1 MEAQES
7 SRHLAAIMFSDIAG
21 YTRMMQRDE
30 HAAMEAVRKYQRILQ
45 EQVESHHGQ
54 VQNHYGDGS
63 LSLFTSAIQA
73 TACALEMQK
82 ALQAEPVVD
91 VRIGIH
97 IGEIY
102 TEGGKVFGD
111 GVNIASRI
119 ESIGQGGAVLF
130 SGDVYQKIKNH
141 TTFQTRHFGR
151 FDFKNVDDPV
161 DVYCLTNPEVRTP
174 DPTKIEGKLKE
185 VLPKRRSN
193 LIWIMGI
200 GLLLLT
206 AGYFIAFRNSVQG
219 TGAEGADNEKSIA
232 VLPFKNLSPESGED
246 YLSTGIAED
255 ILTQLA
261 QIHGLKVISRSS
273 SMQYKN
279 STKPIKAIARELGV
293 TNILEGSVRQF
304 GNNLRITVQLSNG
317 MTETLIWA
325 EDFDRKLEDI
335 LNLQR
340 DVALIVSE
348 KLRVALRQEVRN
360 RLEAKANVDPEAY
373 LWFQHGQD
381 LLKKSNGTKADMD
394 SAIAL
399 FTQSIQRDSSFSK
412 AWIGLANAWM
422 ESVFWHRVPAT
433 EALPNAKAAA
443 YHALELDPDLGESY
457 AILGAIS
464 IVDYQIHEAETLLKK
479 AIALN
484 PNDPFAYERL
494 SWAMLFSNHA
504 DEAVD
509 MLSKAIELDPFST
522 RNKGAL
528 GTLHYLLRRFDEGIR
543 ITEGYLK
550 DFPADNYLLWSLAYL
565 QAGKGDYTAAIQ
577 NLQKRSIGTTTNW
590 VLAYCYAMTGD
601 TLAARTILNNNLEKN
616 KTQKVP
622 DFMLAVQYVA
632 LGELTPALDHLEKAI
647 EEEGEGFFVFDM
659 QTDPMLKPLWG
670 NPRFRKIAAAAKAK
684 FSVRPR

>member
-1 MEAQES
+1 MEAHES
-7 SRHLAAIMFSDIAG
+7 SRHLAAIMFTDIAG

-30 HAAMEAVRKYQRILQ
+30 HAAMEAVRKYHSILQ

-73 TACALEMQK
+73 VTCALEMQK
-82 ALQAEPVVD
+82 ALQTEPVVD

-161 DVYCLTNPEVRTP
+161 EVYCLTNPEIRTP

-185 VLPKRRSN
+185 NVPVRKSN
-193 LIWIMGI
+193 LMWIMGV

-206 AGYFIAFRNSVQG
+206 AGYFIAFRNSGKG
-219 TGAEGADNEKSIA
+219 TDRGDAETEKSIA

-279 STKPIKAIARELGV
+279 STKPIKTIARELGV

-304 GNNLRITVQLSNG
+304 GDNLRINVQLTNG
-317 MTETLIWA
+317 MSETLIWA

-340 DVALIVSE
+340 DVALKVSE
-348 KLRVALRQEVRN
+348 KLRVVLRQDIRD
-360 RLEAKANVDPEAY
+360 RLETKDLVDPEAY
-373 LWFQHGQD
+373 ILYQRGQEVLKQNDGTQVD
-381 LLKKSNGTKADMD
+381 LDA
-394 SAIAL
+394 AIGFFKEA
-399 FTQSIQRDSSFSK
+399 IQKDSSFTK

-433 EALPNAKAAA
+433 EALPKAKAAS

-464 IVDYQIHEAETLLKK
+464 IVDYQVYEAEALLKK

-494 SWAMLFSNHA
+494 SWAMLFSNHN
-504 DEAVD
+504 DEAVV

-522 RNKGAL
+522 RNKGAI

-550 DFPADNYLLWSLAYL
+550 DFPTDNYLLWSLAYL
-565 QAGKGDYTAAIQ
+565 EAGKGEYTAAIQ

-590 VLAYCYAMTGD
+590 VLAYCYAKTGD

-647 EEEGEGFFVFDM
+647 QEEGEGFFVFDM
-659 QTDPMLKPLWG
+659 ATDPMLKPLW
-670 NPRFRKIAAAAKAK
+670 NDPRFHKIATAAKAK
-684 FSVRPR
+684 FSVHPR